1 MAGLSNR
8 EIAELLAWEEDRVD
22 RIIRRYV
29 GRKAIATAMIRKL
42 NRKG

>member
-1 MAGLSNR
+1 MFYRVSVRRGR
-8 EIAELLAWEEDRVD
+8 RWEWVD

-29 GRKAIATAMIRKL
+29 GRKAIASAMITKL